1 MYLHHQESVE
11 KLLEYFRPDPDVTA
25 IILGGS
31 VAKGLERSDSDIDA
45 IVVVTPEK
53 LQQLQA
59 EGRRTE
65 CIFGY
70 CTYPEGY
77 FDIKY
82 CDREFLEAA
91 AQRGSEPARNA
102 FLMARC
108 LYTRDPEIPELI
120 ARIPVFQKRE
130 QPEKLLSFYA
140 GYVLNSGYFWRMS
153 DSDRYLRCRAAADL
167 VFFAYRM
174 LLQEHETLFPCHK
187 SLVATLKRLPDM
199 EPLITQGELL
209 LERMDDESKEEF
221 CRLFTMRTRYQ
232 PPQDHSAV
240 LSRYV
245 TDHETWWYQA
255 RPLISEW

>member
-1 MYLHHQESVE
+1 MYPHHQESIE

-82 CDREFLEAA
+82 CDR
-91 AQRGSEPARNA
+91 
-102 FLMARC
+102 
-108 LYTRDPEIPELI
+108 
-120 ARIPVFQKRE
+120 
-130 QPEKLLSFYA
+130 
-140 GYVLNSGYFWRMS
+140 
-153 DSDRYLRCRAAADL
+153 
-167 VFFAYRM
+167 
-174 LLQEHETLFPCHK
+174 
-187 SLVATLKRLPDM
+187 
-199 EPLITQGELL
+199 
-209 LERMDDESKEEF
+209 
-221 CRLFTMRTRYQ
+221 
-232 PPQDHSAV
+232 
-240 LSRYV
+240 
-245 TDHETWWYQA
+245 
-255 RPLISEW
+255 

>member
-91 AQRGSEPARNA
+91 AQSVIIPMQAHCESLNA
-102 FLMARC
+102 A
-108 LYTRDPEIPELI
+108 I
-120 ARIPVFQKRE
+120 
-130 QPEKLLSFYA
+130 
-140 GYVLNSGYFWRMS
+140 
-153 DSDRYLRCRAAADL
+153 AAAI
-167 VFFAYRM
+167 VM
-174 LLQEHETLFPCHK
+174 WQMK
-187 SLVATLKRLPDM
+187 N
-199 EPLITQGELL
+199 GE
-209 LERMDDESKEEF
+209 
-221 CRLFTMRTRYQ
+221 YGG
-232 PPQDHSAV
+232 
-240 LSRYV
+240 
-245 TDHETWWYQA
+245 
-255 RPLISEW
+255 